1 MAVVPVRDAGGDK
14 FALAAAERRR
24 AAEEHF
30 GQFAKWLGG
39 LWTVVEQINDAG
51 QLLVVE
57 LDVGHARILMRQ
69 IEIATSI
76 AKP

>member
-1 MAVVPVRDAGGDK
+1 
-14 FALAAAERRR
+14 
-24 AAEEHF
+24 
-30 GQFAKWLGG
+30 
-39 LWTVVEQINDAG
+39 
-51 QLLVVE
+51 LLVVE